1 MKELHLLIQMLP
13 EVIVASIC
21 GIAVGLDREMK
32 NKAAGIR
39 THVLICVG
47 VAIFTLVGTSFGKEA
62 DPTRVI
68 GQIITGIGFLG
79 GGVIFKQQDRVVGI
93 TSAAFIWFI
102 AAVGV
107 LCGLGYLLSAVILTL
122 GFIGIAKLLI
132 YVEQYVDEYRKKSEK
147 GKSTSVQETAKEEE
161 E

>member
-1 MKELHLLIQMLP
+1 MLKEFDFLLKMLP
-13 EVIVASIC
+13 EILVATACGTIV
-21 GIAVGLDREMK
+21 GIDREIK

-47 VAIFTLVGTSFGKEA
+47 AAIFTLVGISLGRGT
-62 DPTRVI
+62 DPSRII

-79 GGVIFKQQDRVVGI
+79 GGVIFKQSDRLTGI

-102 AAVGV
+102 AAIGV
-107 LCGLGYLLSAVILTL
+107 LCGLGYLLSAGILTI
-122 GFIGIAKLLI
+122 GFVLI
-132 YVEQYVDEYRKKSEK
+132 TNGLKYLERFVDLR
-147 GKSTSVQETAKEEE
+147 QNAKEETTKTKDLADE

>member
-1 MKELHLLIQMLP
+1 MLKEFDFLLKMLP
-13 EVIVASIC
+13 ELLVATACGTIV
-21 GIAVGLDREMK
+21 GIDREIK

-47 VAIFTLVGTSFGKEA
+47 VAIFTLVGISFGEKA

-79 GGVIFKQQDRVVGI
+79 GGVIFKQSDRLTGI

-102 AAVGV
+102 AAIGV
-107 LCGLGYLLSAVILTL
+107 LCGLGYLLSAGILTV
-122 GFIGIAKLLI
+122 GFVIITNALKYL
-132 YVEQYVDEYRKKSEK
+132 ERFVDLRQNS
-147 GKSTSVQETAKEEE
+147 KEEE
-161 E
+161 TKNSDSDTID

>member
-1 MKELHLLIQMLP
+1 MKELDLLIQMLP
-13 EVIVASIC
+13 EVTVATLC
-21 GIAVGLDREMK
+21 GAAVGLDREMK

-132 YVEQYVDEYRKKSEK
+132 YVEKYLEEYRKKGEK
-147 GKSTSVQETAKEEE
+147 GKETEEE
-161 E
+161 EASEEC

>member
-1 MKELHLLIQMLP
+1 MLKEFDFLLKMLP
-13 EVIVASIC
+13 ELLVATACGTIV
-21 GIAVGLDREMK
+21 GIDREIK

-47 VAIFTLVGTSFGKEA
+47 VAIFTLVGTSFGEHA

-79 GGVIFKQQDRVVGI
+79 GGVIFKQSDRVVGI

-102 AAVGV
+102 AAIGV
-107 LCGLGYLLSAVILTL
+107 LCGLGYLLSAGILTV
-122 GFIGIAKLLI
+122 GFVIITNGLKYL
-132 YVEQYVDEYRKKSEK
+132 ERFVDLRQSPKEN
-147 GKSTSVQETAKEEE
+147 STENKDLVDGE
-161 E
+161 

>member
-1 MKELHLLIQMLP
+1 MDELDFLNKMLP
-13 EVIVASIC
+13 EILVATACGTIV
-21 GIAVGLDREMK
+21 GIEREIK

-47 VAIFTLVGTSFGKEA
+47 VTIFTLVGISFGEKA

-79 GGVIFKQQDRVVGI
+79 GGVIFKNHDKVSGI

-102 AAVGV
+102 AAIGV
-107 LCGLGYLLSAVILTL
+107 LCGLGYLISAGILTV
-122 GFIGIAKLLI
+122 GFIIITVSMTRLELFIARKRKP
-132 YVEQYVDEYRKKSEK
+132 YHDPEDESSSEI
-147 GKSTSVQETAKEEE
+147 KEEQ
-161 E
+161 

>member
-1 MKELHLLIQMLP
+1 MLKEFDFLLKMLP
-13 EVIVASIC
+13 EILVATACGTIV
-21 GIAVGLDREMK
+21 GIDREIK

-47 VAIFTLVGTSFGKEA
+47 VTIFTLVGTSFGEHA

-79 GGVIFKQQDRVVGI
+79 GGVIFKQSNRVVGI

-102 AAVGV
+102 ASIGV
-107 LCGLGYLLSAVILTL
+107 LCGLGYLLSAGILTV
-122 GFIGIAKLLI
+122 GFVIITNGLTYL
-132 YVEQYVDEYRKKSEK
+132 ERFVDLRQS
-147 GKSTSVQETAKEEE
+147 SKEESTKNDDSDTSH
-161 E
+161 

>member
-1 MKELHLLIQMLP
+1 MLKEFDFLLKMLP
-13 EVIVASIC
+13 ELLVATACGTIV
-21 GIAVGLDREMK
+21 GIDREIK

-47 VAIFTLVGTSFGKEA
+47 VTIFTLVGTSFGEHA

-79 GGVIFKQQDRVVGI
+79 GGVIFKQSNRVVGI

-102 AAVGV
+102 ASIGV
-107 LCGLGYLLSAVILTL
+107 LCGLGYLLSAGILTV
-122 GFIGIAKLLI
+122 GFVIITNGLTYL
-132 YVEQYVDEYRKKSEK
+132 ERFVDLRQS
-147 GKSTSVQETAKEEE
+147 SKEESTKNDDSDTSH
-161 E
+161 

>member
-1 MKELHLLIQMLP
+1 MILKEFDFLLKMLP
-13 EVIVASIC
+13 EILVAGACGAIV
-21 GIAVGLDREMK
+21 GIDREFN

-47 VAIFTLVGTSFGKEA
+47 VAIFTLVGISFGGKA

-79 GGVIFKQQDRVVGI
+79 GGVIFKQSDRLVGI

-102 AAVGV
+102 AAIGV
-107 LCGLGYLLSAVILTL
+107 LCGLGYLLSAGILTI
-122 GFIGIAKLLI
+122 GFVVITNILKYLER
-132 YVEQYVDEYRKKSEK
+132 YVETKKPDA
-147 GKSTSVQETAKEEE
+147 KSTKTAEDSTE
-161 E
+161 

>member
-1 MKELHLLIQMLP
+1 MLKEFDFLIKMLP
-13 EVIVASIC
+13 EIFVATACGTIV
-21 GIAVGLDREMK
+21 GIDREIK

-47 VAIFTLVGTSFGKEA
+47 ATIFTLVGISFGHGS

-79 GGVIFKQQDRVVGI
+79 GGVIFKQSDRLVGI

-102 AAVGV
+102 AAIGV
-107 LCGLGYLLSAVILTL
+107 LCGLGYLISAGILTV
-122 GFIGIAKLLI
+122 GFVLI
-132 YVEQYVDEYRKKSEK
+132 TNGLKYLEQFVEPKQKTEEK
-147 GKSTSVQETAKEEE
+147 EPESKAPDEEE
-161 E
+161 

>member
-1 MKELHLLIQMLP
+1 MKELQLLLHMLP
-13 EVIVASIC
+13 EVIVATIC

-47 VAIFTLVGTSFGKEA
+47 VTIFTMVGISFGDKA

-122 GFIGIAKLLI
+122 GFIGIAKMLI
-132 YVEQYVDEYRKKSEK
+132 YVEHYVDSHRKKGEK
-147 GKSTSVQETAKEEE
+147 QEEGSTDENAKEEE